1 MASNDILVVRL
12 PEQSVEGKRL
22 GRHVQ
27 HDPGLRD
34 CKARRAPEI
43 VSVQHQATGLPLNQE
58 TSGRAPQMPCAA
70 R

>member
-27 HDPGLRD
+27 LDPRLRD
-34 CKARRAPEI
+34 CQDRGAPEI
-43 VSVQHQATGLPLNQE
+43 VSREAHC
-58 TSGRAPQMPCAA
+58 R
-70 R
+70 